1 MIKLESLLNEVLPAL
16 IPEYPV
22 NIAGQHLKLRFDVN
36 VNKTKKG
43 IKLQFVL
50 NEVPQDPRALQNLAN
65 EIGTELQEKFAA
77 HNLQVVYDVENPY
90 RNVIGFLLPLPS
102 VTNFIM
108 TTVLQGADTE
118 PEQPAPEAQ
127 PTEEVP
133 EEKPLPPLQ
142 GPDNEEPLRE
152 RMKKIAGI

>member
-1 MIKLESLLNEVLPAL
+1 
-16 IPEYPV
+16 
-22 NIAGQHLKLRFDVN
+22 
-36 VNKTKKG
+36 
-43 IKLQFVL
+43 
-50 NEVPQDPRALQNLAN
+50 
-65 EIGTELQEKFAA
+65 
-77 HNLQVVYDVENPY
+77 
-90 RNVIGFLLPLPS
+90 
-102 VTNFIM
+102 M

-118 PEQPAPEAQ
+118 PEQSAPKGEEAPEAQ